1 MKSDMHAWH
10 WLLGSALH
18 NGEWCLL
25 SWYWCCRVLTATPVA
40 PASAET
46 YNVVHI
52 DASKVSFILVG
63 LNKVFLYGHL
73 CRAVFGIVSSVCRSV
88 AFRSII
94 PKWNV
99 LEMSNLV
106 TLVNWQCVFWTERE
120 DDTSRLN
127 FLINMTWFYFTA
139 YDIHWGPLMPRC
151 LYQRFSNF
159 IPGIYFFLGIPH
171 GPQYSNSKI
180 YHLKFD
186 QNDSSTIQA
195 CFCCYNMKK

>member
-40 PASAET
+40 PASTET

-139 YDIHWGPLMPRC
+139 WHSLRTTNAQVLVSEVFK
-151 LYQRFSNF
+151 LYTRNLFFSRHTSRT
-159 IPGIYFFLGIPH
+159 PV
-171 GPQYSNSKI
+171 
-180 YHLKFD
+180 LK
-186 QNDSSTIQA
+186 
-195 CFCCYNMKK
+195 